1 MATVLDVAA
10 DVGVADVVNV
20 VLVLWVWLSILLMDS
35 VRHLSVN
42 TMVVITRNKCVM
54 LLIAFIQRYSP
65 LSSILTVHIVRN
77 EHGQITHCPQ

>member
-65 LSSILTVHIVRN
+65 LSSILTVHN
-77 EHGQITHCPQ
+77 EHGKITHCPQ